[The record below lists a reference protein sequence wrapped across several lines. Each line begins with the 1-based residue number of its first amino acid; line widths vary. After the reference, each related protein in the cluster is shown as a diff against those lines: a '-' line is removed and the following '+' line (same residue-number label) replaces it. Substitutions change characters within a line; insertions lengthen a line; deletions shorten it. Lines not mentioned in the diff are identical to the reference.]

1 MDTRQLL
8 TDAVQRVGQ
17 GVHRLVQ
24 GADDALLS
32 YRPDPDANTVAWL
45 VWHLTRGQDAQIADV
60 YGLEQVW
67 TSGGWSKRFGLPFSQ
82 GATGY
87 GQSSDEVAAV
97 RVDPQLLLGY
107 YDATQ
112 DVTLARIAATSDA
125 DLDRVVDTRWDPPVT
140 LGVRLISIIDDDV
153 KHLGQA
159 EYVKGLAQRAG
170 S

>member
-1 MDTRQLL
+1 MDTRDLL
-8 TDAVQRVGQ
+8 SDAVQRVGQ
-17 GVHRLVQ
+17 GVHRLLD
-24 GADDALLS
+24 GADEHLLTF
-32 YRPDPDANTVAWL
+32 RPDPDANTIAWL
-45 VWHLTRGQDAQIADV
+45 VWHLTRGQDAQMADA

-67 TSGGWSKRFGLPFSQ
+67 TSEGWADRFGLPFSR

-97 RVDPQLLLGY
+97 RVPPELLGRY

-112 DVTLARIAATSDA
+112 RVTLAQIAATSDA
-125 DLDRVVDTRWDPPVT
+125 DLDRVVDTRWNPPVT

-159 EYVKGLAQRAG
+159 EYVRGMAQRAK
-170 S
+170 